1 MKKITVLLVLFII
14 TVSCGSKKKV
24 ERALTSGNYNQAMYD
39 AIKKLRT
46 NKNAKRKQDYIF
58 LLKDAYDKANERD
71 LNAIEGLKT
80 TNNLEYYQRIYET
93 YVALDKRQ
101 EAVKPLLPLTI
112 NGRTV
117 AFKFKNYNSQIAQA
131 RENVSDHFYE
141 RGIAL
146 LESDDKNT
154 IREAY
159 DVLDYIERIN
169 PNYEKTREL
178 MQEAHERGTA
188 HVIVSIENQ
197 TNQVIPRRLEDALLD
212 FDTYGLDQ
220 FWTAYHAYTNDS
232 LEYDYAMQLQLA
244 RINISPEQ
252 VRERE
257 VQRQRRIKD
266 GWQYKLDDNGNVL
279 KDSLGNDIKEDK
291 FINVRARLFEVEQV
305 KSAQIIANVVFSDLV
320 NQEVIESFN
329 IDSGFIF
336 ENFYARFRGDRRAL
350 NREDRALVNS
360 KAVPFPTSEQMI
372 FDSGEDL
379 KLKLKRIIN
388 EYRL

>member
-1 MKKITVLLVLFII
+1 
-14 TVSCGSKKKV
+14 
-24 ERALTSGNYNQAMYD
+24 MY
-39 AIKKLRT
+39 KRQ
-46 NKNAKRKQDYIF
+46 RKQDYIL

-71 LNAIEGLKT
+71 LSAIEGLKT
-80 TNNLEYYQRIYET
+80 SNNPEYYQRIYET

-101 EAVKPLLPLTI
+101 EALKPLLPLTI

-117 AFKFKNYNSQIAQA
+117 AFNFNNYNNDIAVS
-131 RENVSDHFYE
+131 RENVSDYFYE

-146 LESDDKNT
+146 LESDDKYT

-178 MQEAHERGTA
+178 LQEAHERGIA

-197 TNQVIPRRLEDALLD
+197 TNQIIPRRLEDALLD

-220 FWTAYHAYTNDS
+220 FWSEYHAYANDS

-252 VRERE
+252 VKERE
-257 VQRQRRIKD
+257 VVRQRRIKD

-291 FINVRARLFEVEQV
+291 FINVRARLFEVEQI
-305 KSAQIIANVVFSDLV
+305 KSAQIIANVVFSDIV
-320 NQEVIESFN
+320 NNEIIENFD

-350 NREDRALVNS
+350 NRDDRNLINS
-360 KAVPFPTSEQMI
+360 RAVPFPTSEQMI
-372 FDSGEDL
+372 FDTGEDL
-379 KLKLKRIIN
+379 KAKLKRIISD
-388 EYRL
+388 YKL